1 MITGKFDLKKLLV
14 ASGWTLLCAA
24 INFAGA
30 KFAAVVNI
38 PLYLDSILTISV
50 VALYGVIPG
59 IVCAILSN
67 MAMVVFM
74 GSSPLFTICHLTTAV
89 LAWLTF
95 FYYKRHY
102 SKSGEHVLDAFLWA
116 GFFAA
121 ISNAILG
128 NIISDVVYGAV
139 TGRPSVNV
147 VAQAIFTAVP
157 NQVFCI
163 YSSGFIQNLTDKM
176 LSAGLSF
183 IVYQR
188 VKNKKF

>member
-1 MITGKFDLKKLLV
+1 MTAEKFDLKKFLV
-14 ASGWTLLCAA
+14 ALGFTLLCAA

-30 KFAAVVNI
+30 RFAAAVNI

-50 VALYGVIPG
+50 VTLWGVIPG
-59 IVCAILSN
+59 IVCAVLSN

-74 GSSPLFTICHLTTAV
+74 GSSPLFTLCHLTTAI

-95 FYYKRHY
+95 LYYKKRY
-102 SKSGEHVLDAFLWA
+102 SENGEHVLDAFLWA
-116 GFFAA
+116 GFFSA

-128 NIISDVVYGAV
+128 NIISDVVYGAL
-139 TGRPSVNV
+139 TGRPQADV

-157 NQVFCI
+157 NRVFCI
-163 YSSGFIQNLTDKM
+163 NVSGIIQNLTDKM

-188 VKNKKF
+188 VKDKKF

>member
-1 MITGKFDLKKLLV
+1 MAEKFDFKKLFI
-14 ASGWTLLCAA
+14 ASAFTLICSA

-50 VALYGVIPG
+50 VALYGLVPG
-59 IVCAILSN
+59 IVCAVLSN

-74 GSSPLFTICHLTTAV
+74 GSSPLFTFCHLTTAI
-89 LAWLTF
+89 LAALTF
-95 FYYKRHY
+95 WYFKKRY
-102 SKSGEHVLDAFLWA
+102 PKDGELVLDAFLWA

-128 NIISDVVYGAV
+128 NIIADVVYGAL
-139 TGRPSVNV
+139 TGRPQADV
-147 VAQAIFTAVP
+147 VAQAMFTAIP
-157 NQVFCI
+157 NRVFCI
-163 YSSGFIQNLTDKM
+163 YISGFIQNLTDKM

-183 IVYQR
+183 IVF
-188 VKNKKF
+188 KKIKKWI